1 MSKPIAVTHEE
12 FLRLFENET
21 NELKG
26 TNLLLTPNA
35 LLIRCILQMH
45 GKSDLIVK
53 LEQNLIADHPELRHR
68 PAKPQVGTFEIYE
81 ASWGD
86 LGQNLFCLICY
97 SSPLTNRHFQ
107 YEMLLG
113 PLEDR
118 REMERQAHAIVDRP
132 WHNVDHRLGKN

>member
-1 MSKPIAVTHEE
+1 MSKPIVITFEE
-12 FLRLFENET
+12 FLQLFEQET
-21 NELKG
+21 NPLEG
-26 TNLLLTPNA
+26 SNLLQTPDSMV
-35 LLIRCILQMH
+35 IRCILRLH
-45 GKSDLIVK
+45 GKDGLIPKLKQDLITT
-53 LEQNLIADHPELRHR
+53 HPELRHR

-97 SSPLTNRHFQ
+97 SSPLTNRHFH

-118 REMERQAHAIVDRP
+118 REMERQAQAIVDRP
-132 WHNVDHRLGKN
+132 WHNVDHRPGKN